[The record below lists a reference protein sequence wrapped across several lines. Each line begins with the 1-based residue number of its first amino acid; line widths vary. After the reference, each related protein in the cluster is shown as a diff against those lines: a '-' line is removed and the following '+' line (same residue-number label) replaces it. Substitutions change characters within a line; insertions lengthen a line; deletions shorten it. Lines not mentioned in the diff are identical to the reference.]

1 MGEGPEETEDD
12 GDGETET
19 NGGTGGRGT
28 PSPKDPGPSP
38 TLHPAMPRTGGAP
51 LVRSCPAGLAP
62 GTLCSEA
69 AEGRPR
75 GKHGPRAC
83 PADVA
88 AS

>member
-28 PSPKDPGPSP
+28 PPKDLGPSP

-75 GKHGPRAC
+75 GTHGPRAC